1 MNEQELREHT
11 VCALC
16 RQKIG
21 WTGLPLFWTATIARH
36 GVKMDA
42 VARQDGLATFL
53 GNTTLAAMG
62 IGLLVA
68 LAEARR
74 DKCETLYRVLDRRR
88 DGDSVLA
95 NVLVEPAMS
104 VEKATKPAPL

>member
-1 MNEQELREHT
+1 MKEQELREHA

-36 GVKMDA
+36 GVKMDV

-53 GNTTLAAMG
+53 GDRTRGRSAEPVLARIMGPDEDMTTELMRHTITLCELCATSNPIPMA
-62 IGLLVA
+62 A
-68 LAEARR
+68 LAEAS
-74 DKCETLYRVLDRRR
+74 E
-88 DGDSVLA
+88 
-95 NVLVEPAMS
+95 
-104 VEKATKPAPL
+104 

>member
-53 GNTTLAAMG
+53 GNTTLARVMG
-62 IGLLVA
+62 PDEDLTTELMRHTITLCELCATSNPIPMAA
-68 LAEARR
+68 LAEAS
-74 DKCETLYRVLDRRR
+74 E
-88 DGDSVLA
+88 
-95 NVLVEPAMS
+95 
-104 VEKATKPAPL
+104 